1 MAKYEITAPDGAV
14 YEVEAPDDAKEA
26 DVLAYAQSQFNQPK
40 ESGLGEQAGNALSML
55 ARGMAAPT
63 VGAIGGGMLAG
74 PAGALAGSLAVPAGD
89 VLTAGYN
96 ALAPENY
103 QIQYPST
110 AIQNLLTKAGMP
122 VPESTTDR
130 ALVAGGSALGGAGGQ
145 LSGLSRLA
153 TTAQTQTGRN
163 IAGQL
168 SQMPTRQLAA
178 SAPAG
183 AVSQAVTETTDSP
196 TLGMVAGA
204 ATALPFGF
212 GASSSLAKK
221 PSIDDIK
228 SQAAKQYDVAK
239 LSGLEFKN
247 NAFKQNAI
255 KIQKTLMEEGLD
267 KDLHPSV
274 NAALNRLV
282 KDNTPKTLQNVETLR
297 KIAKAPASSINAD
310 ERRLAQIMVEKLDDF
325 VDNAQP
331 NQLVSKQDINA
342 PEALKNARK
351 LWSQAKKAEIL
362 DDVFN
367 SAELRATANFSQSGM
382 ENALRRKLVTLA
394 DNKRLMRTF
403 TPDERKAI
411 TEAAKGGNI
420 QNVLRFVGK
429 LAPTGIVSG
438 GGSVGLG
445 YLMGG
450 PLGAAAA
457 PIVGGLARTGAE
469 QIGLRNFDALQR
481 RLLTGGQPPNQSLY
495 PYSTVT
501 GRGLLS
507 GAVNQPNT
515 LMIDPI
521 TVTPEDIEQ

>member
-1 MAKYEITAPDGAV
+1 MAKYEITAPDGSV
-14 YEVEAPDDAKEA
+14 YEIEAPDNAKESE
-26 DVLAYAQSQFNQPK
+26 VLAYAQSQFNQPK
-40 ESGLGEQAGNALSML
+40 QSGVTEQAGNALSML

-74 PAGALAGSLAVPAGD
+74 PVGALAGSLAVPAGD

-96 ALAPENY
+96 ALAPEDY

-122 VPESTTDR
+122 VPESMTDR
-130 ALVAGGSALGGAGGQ
+130 ALMAGGSALGGAGGQ
-145 LSGLSRLA
+145 LSGLSKLA

-163 IAGQL
+163 IAEQL
-168 SQMPTRQLAA
+168 SQAPARQLAA

-196 TLGMVAGA
+196 ALGMAAGV

-212 GASSSLAKK
+212 GASSSLSKK
-221 PSIDDIK
+221 PSIADIK
-228 SQAAKQYDVAK
+228 DQASKQYDVAK

-247 NAFKQNAI
+247 NAFKKNAVE
-255 KIQKTLMEEGLD
+255 IQKTLMQEGLD

-282 KDNTPKTLQNVETLR
+282 KDNAPKTLQNVETLR

-310 ERRLAQIMVEKLDDF
+310 ERRLAQIMVEKLDEF

-342 PEALKNARK
+342 PAALKNARK

-367 SAELRATANFSQSGM
+367 SAELTATANYSQSGM
-382 ENALRRKLVTLA
+382 ENALRRKLVNLA
-394 DNKRLMRTF
+394 NNKRLMRTF

-411 TEAAKGGNI
+411 TEAAKGGKM
-420 QNVLRFVGK
+420 QNALRLVGK
-429 LAPTGIVSG
+429 LAPTGVVSG

-445 YLMGG
+445 YLLGG
-450 PLGAAAA
+450 TTGAAAFPA
-457 PIVGGLARTGAE
+457 LGGLARAGAS

-481 RLLTGGQPPNQSLY
+481 RLLTGTTPIDAPLSPAGAIA
-495 PYSTVT
+495 

-507 GAVNQPNT
+507 GVNNGVNN
-515 LMIDPI
+515 IND
-521 TVTPEDIEQ
+521 VEY

>member
-1 MAKYEITAPDGAV
+1 MAELTLEQQKAIALANARLRAQQQSGMDNEDVMSNQEQPV
-14 YEVEAPDDAKEA
+14 KEQNM
-26 DVLAYAQSQFNQPK
+26 AQ
-40 ESGLGEQAGNALSML
+40 QAGGALSML

-63 VGAIGGGMLAG
+63 IGAIGGGALGG
-74 PAGALAGSLAVPAGD
+74 PVGALAGSLAVPAGD

-96 ALAPENY
+96 ALAPEDY

-122 VPESTTDR
+122 VPESMTDR

-153 TTAQTQTGRN
+153 TAAQTQTGRN
-163 IAGQL
+163 VAGQL
-168 SQMPTRQLAA
+168 SQAPARQLAA

-183 AVSQAVTETTDSP
+183 AASQAVTEATDSP
-196 TLGMVAGA
+196 TLGMAASA

-212 GASSSLAKK
+212 GAASSLAKK

-228 SQAAKQYDVAK
+228 TQASQQYDVAK

-247 NAFKQNAI
+247 NEFKKNAI
-255 KIQKTLMEEGLD
+255 QIQKTLTEEGLD

-274 NAALNRLV
+274 TAALNRLV

-331 NQLVSKQDINA
+331 NQLVSKQDLNA
-342 PEALKNARK
+342 PAALKNARQ

-367 SAELRATANFSQSGM
+367 SAELTATANFSQSGM
-382 ENALRRKLVTLA
+382 ENALRRKLVNLA
-394 DNKRLMRTF
+394 NNKKLMRTF
-403 TPDERKAI
+403 KPDERKAI
-411 TEAAKGGNI
+411 TDAAKGGSI
-420 QNVLRFVGK
+420 QNALRLVGK
-429 LAPTGIVSG
+429 LSPTGIVSG
-438 GGSVGLG
+438 PASAGIG
-445 YLMGG
+445 YLFGG
-450 PLGAAAA
+450 PVGALAVPGAGILGRTAAE
-457 PIVGGLARTGAE
+457 R
-469 QIGLRNFDALQR
+469 IGLRNFDALQR
-481 RLLTGGQPPNQSLY
+481 RLLTGNAPQVQQLSAPL
-495 PYSTVT
+495 TVT
-501 GRGLLS
+501 SRGLLS
-507 GAVNQPNT
+507 GTPNQSPF
-515 LMIDPI
+515 LM
-521 TVTPEDIEQ
+521 TEDIEE